1 MEDAL
6 FRQAPKGRNIYV
18 ALTGLNRLTLTITQ
32 GCALGYYISP
42 LRGLGTFCVLHGL
55 LHRVQ
60 PQRSIKTPQIRL
72 ATLFLLTLLL
82 AAASCKKS
90 EVTGNQNGGAANVN
104 GAAEETLTTP
114 PFATKE
120 PERYQALRVITSS
133 TGVGANGSG
142 AADSS
147 SSQTFIARD
156 GERRREDYETPA
168 GTKISFLQLTNGIY
182 VLLPEKKMYAEWKP
196 LAGGTGEG
204 RAASVPPDFSPDKLL
219 NEARPEAHYEKLGAE
234 TVDGRESAK
243 YRVILRGKT
252 GAAKEVTTES
262 LVWVDETLG
271 MPIKSE
277 MTLTGGARVTMEL
290 RDIREMVDASLF
302 ELPQDYRKVEE
313 REIFAQLKS
322 ADSGVKGR
330 E

>member
-1 MEDAL
+1 VLCGL
-6 FRQAPKGRNIYV
+6 F
-18 ALTGLNRLTLTITQ
+18 
-32 GCALGYYISP
+32 
-42 LRGLGTFCVLHGL
+42 
-55 LHRVQ
+55 HRVQ
-60 PQRSIKTPQIRL
+60 RQRSIKTPQITL
-72 ATLFLLTLLL
+72 ATLFLLTFALSNT
-82 AAASCKKS
+82 SCKRS
-90 EVTGNQNGGAANVN
+90 EVIGNQNSVSSNAN

-133 TGVGANGSG
+133 TGVAANGAG

-168 GTKISFLQLTNGIY
+168 GTKISFLQLPNGSY
-182 VLLPEKKMYAEWKP
+182 VLLPEKKLYAEWKP
-196 LAGGTGEG
+196 SAGDTGEG
-204 RAASVPPDFSPDKLL
+204 RAARGAPDFSPDKLL
-219 NEARPEAHYEKLGAE
+219 NEARAEAHYEKLGAE
-234 TVDGRESAK
+234 TVGGRESAK
-243 YRVILRGKT
+243 YRVTLRGKM

-262 LVWVDETLG
+262 LIWVDETLG

-277 MTLTGGARVTMEL
+277 MALTDGARVTMEL
-290 RDIREMVDASLF
+290 RDIKETVDASLF

-322 ADSGVKGR
+322 SDSGVKGR